1 MGRGRALPA
10 RPSPRRE
17 SGERDGDVLEAT
29 GERLRVGQ
37 RAAVRGLGPDGSTRW
52 SFAAEPLSDDGEA
65 IVLLVRAGEPV
76 EGPDPWT
83 WPADGRHHFWR
94 GRHYSILV
102 TRRAARFPYWHATV
116 HTPPIVRDG
125 ELVVTDLGLS
135 VQLFA
140 DGRYAVG
147 GEDELAAH
155 DLPSDPALRDAARA
169 AVAEIVD
176 LIRRKAP
183 PFSNAE
189 LGARNAE

>member
-1 MGRGRALPA
+1 M
-10 RPSPRRE
+10 
-17 SGERDGDVLEAT
+17 LEAT
-29 GERLRVGQ
+29 GERLRLGQ
-37 RAAVRGLGPDGSTRW
+37 RVAVRGLGPDGGTRW
-52 SFAAEPLSDDGEA
+52 WFAAEPLSDDGEA

-76 EGPDPWT
+76 EGPDPWA

-94 GRHYSILV
+94 GRHYSVLV

-140 DGRYAVG
+140 DGRYSVG

-155 DLPSDPALRDAARA
+155 APPDNPALREAARA
-169 AVAEIVD
+169 AVEEIVH
-176 LIRRKAP
+176 LIKRKAP
-183 PFSNAE
+183 PLSSAE
-189 LGARNAE
+189 RGARNAE

>member
-1 MGRGRALPA
+1 M
-10 RPSPRRE
+10 
-17 SGERDGDVLEAT
+17 LEAI
-29 GERLRVGQ
+29 GEQLKAGQ
-37 RAAVRGLGPDGSTRW
+37 RVAVRALGPDGGTRW

-65 IVLLVRAGEPV
+65 IVLQVRAGEPV
-76 EGPDPWT
+76 EGPDPWA

-94 GRHYSILV
+94 GRHYSVLV

-140 DGRYAVG
+140 DGRYSVG

-155 DLPSDPALRDAARA
+155 APPNDRTLRAAARA
-169 AVAEIVD
+169 AVEEIVG
-176 LIRRKAP
+176 LIKRKAP

-189 LGARNAE
+189 LGARNSE

>member
-1 MGRGRALPA
+1 
-10 RPSPRRE
+10 
-17 SGERDGDVLEAT
+17 V
-29 GERLRVGQ
+29 
-37 RAAVRGLGPDGSTRW
+37 AVRGLGPDGRPRW
-52 SFAAEPLSDDGEA
+52 LFAAEPLSDDGEA

-76 EGPDPWT
+76 EAPDPWA

-94 GRHYSILV
+94 GRHYSVLV
-102 TRRAARFPYWHATV
+102 TRRAAHFPYWHATV

-140 DGRYAVG
+140 DGRYSVG
-147 GEDELAAH
+147 GEDEPAAR
-155 DLPSDPALRDAARA
+155 DLPDDPGLRDAARA
-169 AVAEIVD
+169 AIEEIVD

-189 LGARNAE
+189 RGARNAE